1 MKILERM
8 KHLTWPCIFTYNNKF
23 RWFIILLLWIPY
35 FLIFGIFCC
44 YAFYLL
50 APLSEFIFSGDF
62 LGKVPPIEGKAALDR
77 TSVVEF
83 MLYGAVLQ
91 FGSLLYG
98 IIIHIKTDFKSTASR
113 LSLLSPML
121 VSLISSLIFWLSSF
135 FLLLPIISKMGW
147 TFPRLAGLICAA
159 FFTCFLII
167 QSVVTICTTSVL
179 AWIVL
184 WLMGFII
191 LNIFMLNGGV
201 CVADGYFP
209 YFYISAIII
218 CGILLLNKNIINFIR
233 RI

>member
-1 MKILERM
+1 MKILERL
-8 KHLTWPCIFTYNNKF
+8 KHSTWPCNFIYNNKL

-35 FLIFGIFCC
+35 FLILGTFCF
-44 YAFYLL
+44 YAFYLI
-50 APLSEFIFSGDF
+50 APLSAFIFSGDF
-62 LGKVPPIEGKAALDR
+62 LGKVPPIEGKAALDQ

-98 IIIHIKTDFKSTASR
+98 IIIHIKTDFKSTASK
-113 LSLLSPML
+113 LSLLLPMF
-121 VSLISSLIFWLSSF
+121 VSFTSSLIFWLSSF

-159 FFTCFLII
+159 FFACFLIV
-167 QSVVTICTTSVL
+167 QSAVVICTTSVL

-184 WLMGFII
+184 WLIGFIT
-191 LNIFMLNGGV
+191 LNIFMLSGGTY
-201 CVADGYFP
+201 VADGYLP

-218 CGILLLNKNIINFIR
+218 CGILLLNKNIVNFIR